1 VAAGTRT
8 IDLTDRQTVDKE
20 PGAFRTIS
28 EVADELDVP
37 QHVLRFWETRF
48 SQIRPLKRGG
58 GRRFY
63 RPDDVLLIRGVRHL
77 LYGEGYTIK
86 GVQRILKEEGVRFV
100 QQVGSGEARSGDASG
115 ARVQESR
122 VQEPRTQ
129 EQGADWDD
137 GDWPGAGADDLPSI
151 VRPRPY
157 SSAHQDADVVASP
170 PLADW
175 QAASDF
181 SGSPGSVNDPYAPP
195 DYRRESYP
203 PQGQA
208 AGEGPRPHD
217 PAAGQAPPPGAAF
230 PYETP
235 HETPPG
241 PAPLARST
249 PAAAH
254 EPDLWSDA
262 PETSHASAPEGAG
275 AAGVWDTPPNA
286 VSGGPGFAYARPAL
300 AASQRARLQEA
311 LAELLECRRLLAHAR
326 GELDNAD

>member
-1 VAAGTRT
+1 MAAGTRT

-28 EVADELDVP
+28 EVAEELDVP

-100 QQVGSGEARSGDASG
+100 QQVGSGEARSGDAPG
-115 ARVQESR
+115 ARVHESR

-137 GDWPGAGADDLPSI
+137 GGWPGDGADDLPAV

-157 SSAHQDADVVASP
+157 SSAHQDADVLASP
-170 PLADW
+170 PLSDW
-175 QAASDF
+175 REAASDP
-181 SGSPGSVNDPYAPP
+181 SGSPVNDPYAPP
-195 DYRRESYP
+195 GYRGESYP
-203 PQGQA
+203 PPGQA
-208 AGEGPRPHD
+208 DAGEAPWPHD
-217 PAAGQAPPPGAAF
+217 PAGGQGAPPGAAAF
-230 PYETP
+230 PY
-235 HETPPG
+235 ETPPG

-254 EPDLWSDA
+254 EPDLWNDA

-275 AAGVWDTPPNA
+275 AAGVWDTPPSA
-286 VSGGPGFAYARPAL
+286 ISGGPGFAYARPAL

>member
-1 VAAGTRT
+1 VTAGTRT

-28 EVADELDVP
+28 EVAEELDVP

-100 QQVGSGEARSGDASG
+100 QQVGSGEARSGDAP
-115 ARVQESR
+115 ARAS
-122 VQEPRTQ
+122 EPR
-129 EQGADWDD
+129 ADWDD
-137 GDWPGAGADDLPSI
+137 SGWQGDVADDLPSV

-195 DYRRESYP
+195 DYRGESYP

-217 PAAGQAPPPGAAF
+217 PAAGQASPSGAAF

-249 PAAAH
+249 PAAVH
-254 EPDLWSDA
+254 EPDLWNDA

-286 VSGGPGFAYARPAL
+286 SAVGPGPGVAYARPAL
-300 AASQRARLQEA
+300 TAPQRSRLQEA